1 MKNCYPGSVPQR
13 VNAERLVVLGWSRAI
28 LLQLAHPLIA
38 AGVHEHSSFRAS
50 PAAALSRLHHTIGA
64 MLALT
69 FRPDEERRRAIEGIL
84 AIHRRVNGHLRE
96 TVGRFPAGTRYSA
109 EDPDLV
115 LWVHVTLLESV
126 PLIYERLVAPLTPA
140 ERDAYC
146 RDAASVAIDLG
157 ARRESVPVTWT
168 ALRGCIDGMYA
179 SGTLAVSPQARELAG
194 ALIEPSFATVI
205 RPVARLNQLVTF
217 GLLPP
222 FIREQYG
229 VRWSDAQTAATE
241 RWLDRV
247 QRLRRVLPVR
257 IAWWADARR
266 TLLPT

>member
-1 MKNCYPGSVPQR
+1 VKNCHPGSVAQR

-69 FRPDEERRRAIEGIL
+69 FRAEDERQRALDGIR
-84 AIHRRVNGHLRE
+84 AIHRRVNGRLRE
-96 TVGRFPAGTRYSA
+96 TIGSFPAGTPYSA

-115 LWVHVTLLESV
+115 LWVHVTLLDSV
-126 PLIYERLVAPLTPA
+126 PLMYERLVAPLTPA
-140 ERDAYC
+140 ERDEYC
-146 RDAASVAIDLG
+146 RDAASVAIELG
-157 ARRESVPVTWT
+157 ARPGEVPVTWE
-168 ALRGCIDGMYA
+168 AMRAHVERVYA
-179 SGTLAVSPQARELAG
+179 SRTLAVSPQARELAS
-194 ALIEPSFATVI
+194 ALIEPSFASLV

-222 FIREQYG
+222 FVRDQYG
-229 VRWSDAQTAATE
+229 VPWSDARTAAME

-247 QRLRRVLPVR
+247 QRLRRAAPKR